1 MIFKK
6 TAADKGLALALCV
19 HPLVPKV
26 LKGDPVR
33 FGQVISNL
41 IGNAIKFTEFGSI
54 AVSVSVEKEL
64 GDSVTLLVGVK
75 DTGIGVA
82 EDKINS
88 IFDCFSRID
97 NPRIPKHSGTGLG
110 LSISKRLVGL
120 MEGRIGVSSVVNRG
134 SHFWFAVQFE
144 KPGTDDSITEKPQT
158 RLIVNNTLEGRA
170 A

>member
-1 MIFKK
+1 
-6 TAADKGLALALCV
+6 
-19 HPLVPKV
+19 
-26 LKGDPVR
+26 VR
-33 FGQVISNL
+33 FGQVLSNL

-64 GDSVTLLVGVK
+64 EDSLMLLVGVK
-75 DTGIGVA
+75 DTGVGIA
-82 EDKINS
+82 KDKINT

-110 LSISKRLVGL
+110 LSISKRLVDL

-134 SHFWFAVQFE
+134 SHFWFTVQFE
-144 KPGTDDSITEKPQT
+144 KPRAENSITEKPHT
-158 RLIVNNTLEGRA
+158 RLTVNNTLEGRA